1 MKNNSIREALP
12 RLAKYMILCMILLIL
27 PANIGF
33 QMYIHHENQ
42 KASANEMFRQ
52 VGLLIETN
60 EKDMEEVKNDFS
72 ERCIRAADMAAYFVQ
87 YNPEVKD
94 SLERTRELAKKLD
107 VDELHYFSREG
118 KICGGTHPEYYGLSF
133 DSGEQM
139 SFFLPMLQD
148 PSLKLCQDITPN
160 TGEGKQMQYAAVWM
174 ADGSGIIQIGM
185 EPRRVF
191 EEMEKKSLSGM
202 IANMPSVNYGDFLI
216 IDAQSETIVAATAD
230 ELIGRDVSEALDKI
244 KSGKNLSV
252 YHYRFGGKKYCV
264 YVRAYEDYILARTFR
279 SRYMMKNFVV
289 SSVLVLIYVLAVGS
303 SMIAAIIWY
312 VNKRL
317 SDNIDSVVQELEKIE
332 EGNLENLTIQT
343 DIQEFDELIARI
355 NQLMKSLRLSWDKFS
370 TVIDKGRFPIGIYEE
385 NYFYKRVFFS
395 ERLIAILG
403 ISSED
408 TGQEKALEDRIR
420 SILKEI
426 SRHEADAENA
436 IFQYDR
442 SGETMYLRMEITED
456 DQSVT
461 YYVTDATA
469 WWKEMNQLKE
479 ENVRDSLTGL
489 LNRKGFHD
497 GLESLFT
504 CQEQLKHAA
513 MIMLDADGLKLVNDI
528 YGHHIGDD
536 YLKRIASALDER
548 TRGRKLSARLGGDEF
563 ILFLYGYSA
572 KIDLEQDIEKL
583 RERRGERFLGESENV
598 PVTLEFS
605 MGYAFYPDDD
615 RDYHVLMHLADQN
628 MYEEKRKRKKWR
640 RA

>member
-1 MKNNSIREALP
+1 MKNNSIRETLP

-160 TGEGKQMQYAAVWM
+160 TAEGKQMQYAAVWM

-230 ELIGRDVSEALDKI
+230 ELIGRDVSETLDKI

-264 YVRAYEDYILARTFR
+264 YVKAYEDYILARTFR

-289 SSVLVLIYVLAVGS
+289 SSVLVLIYVLTVGS

-370 TVIDKGRFPIGIYEE
+370 AVIDKGRFPIGIYEE

-395 ERLIAILG
+395 ERLIEILG

-408 TGQEKALEDRIR
+408 TRQEELEDRVR

-436 IFQYDR
+436 IFRYDG

-497 GLESLFT
+497 SLESLFT
-504 CQEQLKHAA
+504 CPEQLKHAA

-563 ILFLYGYSA
+563 ILFLYGYSS

-628 MYEEKRKRKKWR
+628 MYEEKRKRKKWH

>member
-1 MKNNSIREALP
+1 MPICL
-12 RLAKYMILCMILLIL
+12 LLI
-27 PANIGF
+27 I
-33 QMYIHHENQ
+33 
-42 KASANEMFRQ
+42 
-52 VGLLIETN
+52 
-60 EKDMEEVKNDFS
+60 
-72 ERCIRAADMAAYFVQ
+72 
-87 YNPEVKD
+87 
-94 SLERTRELAKKLD
+94 
-107 VDELHYFSREG
+107 
-118 KICGGTHPEYYGLSF
+118 
-133 DSGEQM
+133 
-139 SFFLPMLQD
+139 
-148 PSLKLCQDITPN
+148 
-160 TGEGKQMQYAAVWM
+160 
-174 ADGSGIIQIGM
+174 
-185 EPRRVF
+185 
-191 EEMEKKSLSGM
+191 
-202 IANMPSVNYGDFLI
+202 NYGDFLI

-230 ELIGRDVSEALDKI
+230 ELIGRDVSETLDKI

-370 TVIDKGRFPIGIYEE
+370 AVIDKGRFPIGIYEE

-395 ERLIAILG
+395 ERLIEILG

-408 TGQEKALEDRIR
+408 TRQEELEDRIR

-436 IFQYDR
+436 IFRYDR

-504 CQEQLKHAA
+504 CPEQLKHAA

-563 ILFLYGYSA
+563 ILFLYGYPS
-572 KIDLEQDIEKL
+572 KSDLEQDIEKL
-583 RERRGERFLGESENV
+583 RERRGECFLGEAENV

>member
-1 MKNNSIREALP
+1 
-12 RLAKYMILCMILLIL
+12 
-27 PANIGF
+27 
-33 QMYIHHENQ
+33 
-42 KASANEMFRQ
+42 
-52 VGLLIETN
+52 
-60 EKDMEEVKNDFS
+60 
-72 ERCIRAADMAAYFVQ
+72 
-87 YNPEVKD
+87 
-94 SLERTRELAKKLD
+94 
-107 VDELHYFSREG
+107 
-118 KICGGTHPEYYGLSF
+118 
-133 DSGEQM
+133 
-139 SFFLPMLQD
+139 
-148 PSLKLCQDITPN
+148 
-160 TGEGKQMQYAAVWM
+160 MQYAAVWM

-185 EPRRVF
+185 EPRRGF

-230 ELIGRDVSEALDKI
+230 ELIGRDVSETLDKI

-264 YVRAYEDYILARTFR
+264 YVKAYEDYILARTFR

-289 SSVLVLIYVLAVGS
+289 SSVLVLIYVLTVGS

-370 TVIDKGRFPIGIYEE
+370 AVIDKGRFPIGIYEE

-395 ERLIAILG
+395 ERLIEILG

-408 TGQEKALEDRIR
+408 TRQEELEDRVR

-436 IFQYDR
+436 IFRYDR

-504 CQEQLKHAA
+504 CPEQLKHAA

-563 ILFLYGYSA
+563 ILFLYGYPS

>member
-60 EKDMEEVKNDFS
+60 ENDMREVKKDFS

-264 YVRAYEDYILARTFR
+264 YVRAYGDYILARTFR

-355 NQLMKSLRLSWDKFS
+355 NQLMKSLRLSWDRFS

-385 NYFYKRVFFS
+385 NYSYKRVFFS
-395 ERLIAILG
+395 ERLIEILG

-479 ENVRDSLTGL
+479 ENARDSLTGL

-497 GLESLFT
+497 GLGSLFT

-528 YGHHIGDD
+528 YRHHIGDD

>member
-12 RLAKYMILCMILLIL
+12 RLAKYMILCTILLIL

-94 SLERTRELAKKLD
+94 SLERT
-107 VDELHYFSREG
+107 
-118 KICGGTHPEYYGLSF
+118 
-133 DSGEQM
+133 
-139 SFFLPMLQD
+139 
-148 PSLKLCQDITPN
+148 
-160 TGEGKQMQYAAVWM
+160 
-174 ADGSGIIQIGM
+174 
-185 EPRRVF
+185 
-191 EEMEKKSLSGM
+191 
-202 IANMPSVNYGDFLI
+202 

-395 ERLIAILG
+395 ERLIEILG

-408 TGQEKALEDRIR
+408 TG
-420 SILKEI
+420 
-426 SRHEADAENA
+426 
-436 IFQYDR
+436 
-442 SGETMYLRMEITED
+442 
-456 DQSVT
+456 
-461 YYVTDATA
+461 
-469 WWKEMNQLKE
+469 
-479 ENVRDSLTGL
+479 
-489 LNRKGFHD
+489 
-497 GLESLFT
+497 
-504 CQEQLKHAA
+504 
-513 MIMLDADGLKLVNDI
+513 
-528 YGHHIGDD
+528 
-536 YLKRIASALDER
+536 
-548 TRGRKLSARLGGDEF
+548 
-563 ILFLYGYSA
+563 
-572 KIDLEQDIEKL
+572 
-583 RERRGERFLGESENV
+583 
-598 PVTLEFS
+598 
-605 MGYAFYPDDD
+605 
-615 RDYHVLMHLADQN
+615 
-628 MYEEKRKRKKWR
+628 
-640 RA
+640 

>member
-1 MKNNSIREALP
+1 MKNNSIRETLP

-160 TGEGKQMQYAAVWM
+160 TAEGKQMQYAAVWM

-216 IDAQSETIVAATAD
+216 IDAQSEMIVAATAD
-230 ELIGRDVSEALDKI
+230 ELIGRDVSETLDKI

-264 YVRAYEDYILARTFR
+264 YVKAYEDYILARTFR

-289 SSVLVLIYVLAVGS
+289 SSVLVLIYVLTVGS

-370 TVIDKGRFPIGIYEE
+370 AVIDKGRFPIGIYEE

-395 ERLIAILG
+395 ERLIEILG

-408 TGQEKALEDRIR
+408 TRQEELEDRVR

-436 IFQYDR
+436 IFRYDR

-497 GLESLFT
+497 SLESLFT
-504 CQEQLKHAA
+504 CPEQLKHAA

-563 ILFLYGYSA
+563 ILFLYGYPS

>member
-1 MKNNSIREALP
+1 
-12 RLAKYMILCMILLIL
+12 
-27 PANIGF
+27 
-33 QMYIHHENQ
+33 
-42 KASANEMFRQ
+42 
-52 VGLLIETN
+52 
-60 EKDMEEVKNDFS
+60 
-72 ERCIRAADMAAYFVQ
+72 
-87 YNPEVKD
+87 
-94 SLERTRELAKKLD
+94 
-107 VDELHYFSREG
+107 
-118 KICGGTHPEYYGLSF
+118 
-133 DSGEQM
+133 
-139 SFFLPMLQD
+139 
-148 PSLKLCQDITPN
+148 
-160 TGEGKQMQYAAVWM
+160 
-174 ADGSGIIQIGM
+174 
-185 EPRRVF
+185 
-191 EEMEKKSLSGM
+191 
-202 IANMPSVNYGDFLI
+202 
-216 IDAQSETIVAATAD
+216 
-230 ELIGRDVSEALDKI
+230 
-244 KSGKNLSV
+244 
-252 YHYRFGGKKYCV
+252 
-264 YVRAYEDYILARTFR
+264 
-279 SRYMMKNFVV
+279 
-289 SSVLVLIYVLAVGS
+289 
-303 SMIAAIIWY
+303 
-312 VNKRL
+312 
-317 SDNIDSVVQELEKIE
+317 
-332 EGNLENLTIQT
+332 
-343 DIQEFDELIARI
+343 
-355 NQLMKSLRLSWDKFS
+355 MKSLRLSWDKFS

-395 ERLIAILG
+395 ERLIEILG

-442 SGETMYLRMEITED
+442 SGETMYLRMENTED

-583 RERRGERFLGESENV
+583 RERRGECFLGESENV

>member
-87 YNPEVKD
+87 YNPEVKY

-230 ELIGRDVSEALDKI
+230 EHGFRDLGFCDGVVFRQYNHGFVLH
-244 KSGKNLSV
+244 NLSV
-252 YHYRFGGKKYCV
+252 FVGYLKLG
-264 YVRAYEDYILARTFR
+264 IL
-279 SRYMMKNFVV
+279 
-289 SSVLVLIYVLAVGS
+289 LIKCKSPATNS
-303 SMIAAIIWY
+303 AEIS
-312 VNKRL
+312 L
-317 SDNIDSVVQELEKIE
+317 SL
-332 EGNLENLTIQT
+332 LC
-343 DIQEFDELIARI
+343 
-355 NQLMKSLRLSWDKFS
+355 DKF
-370 TVIDKGRFPIGIYEE
+370 EE
-385 NYFYKRVFFS
+385 LRPCLN
-395 ERLIAILG
+395 
-403 ISSED
+403 SSIC
-408 TGQEKALEDRIR
+408 TYIPNIR
-420 SILKEI
+420 SSTAPRPS
-426 SRHEADAENA
+426 SRSSNA
-436 IFQYDR
+436 P
-442 SGETMYLRMEITED
+442 
-456 DQSVT
+456 
-461 YYVTDATA
+461 
-469 WWKEMNQLKE
+469 
-479 ENVRDSLTGL
+479 
-489 LNRKGFHD
+489 
-497 GLESLFT
+497 
-504 CQEQLKHAA
+504 KHW
-513 MIMLDADGLKLVNDI
+513 G
-528 YGHHIGDD
+528 
-536 YLKRIASALDER
+536 
-548 TRGRKLSARLGGDEF
+548 
-563 ILFLYGYSA
+563 
-572 KIDLEQDIEKL
+572 
-583 RERRGERFLGESENV
+583 
-598 PVTLEFS
+598 
-605 MGYAFYPDDD
+605 
-615 RDYHVLMHLADQN
+615 
-628 MYEEKRKRKKWR
+628 
-640 RA
+640 

>member
-230 ELIGRDVSEALDKI
+230 ELWI
-244 KSGKNLSV
+244 K
-252 YHYRFGGKKYCV
+252 
-264 YVRAYEDYILARTFR
+264 
-279 SRYMMKNFVV
+279 
-289 SSVLVLIYVLAVGS
+289 
-303 SMIAAIIWY
+303 
-312 VNKRL
+312 
-317 SDNIDSVVQELEKIE
+317 
-332 EGNLENLTIQT
+332 
-343 DIQEFDELIARI
+343 
-355 NQLMKSLRLSWDKFS
+355 
-370 TVIDKGRFPIGIYEE
+370 
-385 NYFYKRVFFS
+385 
-395 ERLIAILG
+395 
-403 ISSED
+403 
-408 TGQEKALEDRIR
+408 
-420 SILKEI
+420 
-426 SRHEADAENA
+426 
-436 IFQYDR
+436 
-442 SGETMYLRMEITED
+442 
-456 DQSVT
+456 
-461 YYVTDATA
+461 
-469 WWKEMNQLKE
+469 
-479 ENVRDSLTGL
+479 
-489 LNRKGFHD
+489 
-497 GLESLFT
+497 
-504 CQEQLKHAA
+504 
-513 MIMLDADGLKLVNDI
+513 
-528 YGHHIGDD
+528 
-536 YLKRIASALDER
+536 
-548 TRGRKLSARLGGDEF
+548 
-563 ILFLYGYSA
+563 
-572 KIDLEQDIEKL
+572 
-583 RERRGERFLGESENV
+583 
-598 PVTLEFS
+598 
-605 MGYAFYPDDD
+605 
-615 RDYHVLMHLADQN
+615 
-628 MYEEKRKRKKWR
+628 
-640 RA
+640 

>member
-1 MKNNSIREALP
+1 MKNNSIRETLP

-160 TGEGKQMQYAAVWM
+160 TAEGKQMQYAAVWM

-230 ELIGRDVSEALDKI
+230 ELIGRDVSETLDKI

-264 YVRAYEDYILARTFR
+264 YVKAYEDYILARTFR

-289 SSVLVLIYVLAVGS
+289 SSVLVLIYVLTVGS

-370 TVIDKGRFPIGIYEE
+370 AVIDKGRFPIGIYEE

-395 ERLIAILG
+395 ERLIEILG

-408 TGQEKALEDRIR
+408 TRQEELEDRVR

-436 IFQYDR
+436 IFRYDR

-497 GLESLFT
+497 SLESLFT
-504 CQEQLKHAA
+504 CPKQLKHAA

-563 ILFLYGYSA
+563 ILFLYGYPS

-583 RERRGERFLGESENV
+583 RERRGEHFLGESENV

>member
-1 MKNNSIREALP
+1 MKNNSIRETLP

-160 TGEGKQMQYAAVWM
+160 TAEGKQMQYAAVWM

-230 ELIGRDVSEALDKI
+230 ELIGRDVSETLDKI

-264 YVRAYEDYILARTFR
+264 YVKAYEDYILARTFR

-289 SSVLVLIYVLAVGS
+289 SSVLVLIYVLTVGS

-370 TVIDKGRFPIGIYEE
+370 AVIDKGRFPIGIYEE

-395 ERLIAILG
+395 ERLIEILG

-408 TGQEKALEDRIR
+408 TRQEELEDRVR

-436 IFQYDR
+436 IFRYDG

-497 GLESLFT
+497 SLESLFT
-504 CQEQLKHAA
+504 CPEQLKHAA

-563 ILFLYGYSA
+563 ILFLYGYSS

-615 RDYHVLMHLADQN
+615 RDYHMLMHLADQN

>member
-1 MKNNSIREALP
+1 MKNNSIRETLP

-160 TGEGKQMQYAAVWM
+160 TAEGKQMQYAAVWM

-230 ELIGRDVSEALDKI
+230 ELIGRDVRETLDKI

-264 YVRAYEDYILARTFR
+264 YVKADEDYILARTFR

-289 SSVLVLIYVLAVGS
+289 SSVLVLIYVLTVGS

-370 TVIDKGRFPIGIYEE
+370 AVIDKGRFPIGIYEE

-395 ERLIAILG
+395 ERLIEILG

-408 TGQEKALEDRIR
+408 TRQEELEDRVR

-436 IFQYDR
+436 IFRYDR

-504 CQEQLKHAA
+504 CPEQLKHAA

-563 ILFLYGYSA
+563 ILFLYGYSS

>member
-1 MKNNSIREALP
+1 MKNNSIRETLP

-139 SFFLPMLQD
+139 SFFLTMLQD

-160 TGEGKQMQYAAVWM
+160 TAEGKQMQYAAVWM

-230 ELIGRDVSEALDKI
+230 ELIGRDVSETLDKI

-264 YVRAYEDYILARTFR
+264 YVKAYEDYILARTFR

-289 SSVLVLIYVLAVGS
+289 SSVLVLIYVLTVGS

-370 TVIDKGRFPIGIYEE
+370 AVIDKGRFPIGIYEE

-395 ERLIAILG
+395 ERLIEILG

-408 TGQEKALEDRIR
+408 TRQEELEDRVR

-436 IFQYDR
+436 IFRYDR

-497 GLESLFT
+497 SLESLFT
-504 CQEQLKHAA
+504 CPEQLKHAA

-563 ILFLYGYSA
+563 ILFLYGYSS